1 MEVGTFNTHLE
12 DAPRLSAVKMR
23 DLGSTTRYTMVP
35 GIISGGDGIGIEVGT
50 FNTHAL
56 KYASLEDAPR
66 LSAVKMHDLGSTHQ
80 GR

>member
-1 MEVGTFNTHLE
+1 M
-12 DAPRLSAVKMR
+12 
-23 DLGSTTRYTMVP
+23 MVP
-35 GIISGGDGIGIEVGT
+35 GVISGGDGIGIKVGT

>member
-1 MEVGTFNTHLE
+1 
-12 DAPRLSAVKMR
+12 
-23 DLGSTTRYTMVP
+23 MVP
-35 GIISGGDGIGIEVGT
+35 GVISGGDGIGIEVGT
-50 FNTHAL
+50 FNTHAV